1 MFLPRITVR
10 FAKWRWNRWAS
21 CGVVN
26 EDRSKVVFFR
36 ISKISS
42 TTGRFPLL
50 LGCSASLICFC
61 LLPLLRCGLDLLPLV
76 PAICA
81 SSLLFPLLPVE
92 VGSARARFGAMAV
105 WFGVEVF
112 REDGPEGSR
121 TRRGSRMEDR
131 LAHGY
136 FVKMKK
142 KEDEWEWLRDGRP
155 S

>member
-1 MFLPRITVR
+1 M
-10 FAKWRWNRWAS
+10 
-21 CGVVN
+21 N
-26 EDRSKVVFFR
+26 EDLSKVAFFL
-36 ISKISS
+36 ILKLSS

-50 LGCSASLICFC
+50 LGCSVSSVCFC

-81 SSLLFPLLPVE
+81 SSLVFPLLPVE
-92 VGSARARFGAMAV
+92 VGSAGAHFGAMAAARFGAMAA

-112 REDGPEGSR
+112 RGNGREGSR
-121 TRRGSRMEDR
+121 RRRGSGMEDR

-155 S
+155 SYLV